1 MANEKFKV
9 AVTGAD
15 DLLARVVQ
23 MQTDFGEK
31 DTRKVLVKAAR
42 KSMLPALQM
51 AKALAYN
58 GREYATGELAAS
70 LQIEAR
76 RPTRRDKQSKY
87 VSFTDAVIATI
98 TTAPKSKLV
107 KIRKKVM
114 KARATRRGTSFDEAQ
129 FDNTLHT
136 FDGRAIAQEFGTAK
150 IPARPYLRPAM
161 EANAQQIVSTLGKD
175 IFQGIA
181 QYYADNAPLNR

>member
-9 AVTGAD
+9 SVTGSQE
-15 DLLARVVQ
+15 LLARVVQ

-31 DTRKVLVKAAR
+31 DTRKVLSKAAR
-42 KSMLPALQM
+42 KAMLPALQM
-51 AKALAYN
+51 AKRLAFD
-58 GREYATGELAAS
+58 GRDYATGELAAS

-87 VSFTDAVIATI
+87 VSFSDAVIATI

-107 KIRKKVM
+107 KIRKKIL
-114 KARATRRGTSFDEAQ
+114 KASAKRQGKKFDETAY
-129 FDNTLHT
+129 DNQIQK

-161 EANAQQIVSTLGKD
+161 EANAQAIVNSLAKD
-175 IFQGIA
+175 IMEGIA
-181 QYYADNAPLNR
+181 QHYGDNAPIK